1 MDWWYVMYDREDVI
15 DIMASS
21 WQLIL
26 TLGNNF
32 CIDIF
37 AYIGFNFT
45 NLEVIIVK
53 LMEDITLYL
62 TLDISCLL
70 FLG

>member
-32 CIDIF
+32 CNDIF

-45 NLEVIIVK
+45 NLEIIIVK